1 MDPVHYN
8 THTKS
13 PGWVPLKKLF
23 FASKDEFLRLHADQ
37 RFSEKHLI
45 GAAMWKWLCE
55 AGKVSSELLK
65 YGEATHFRPTKEKGG
80 LPLWRLVFKATL
92 RNTPEIDAL
101 FVGPRLGP
109 TPRYER
115 LAKAG
120 VLPASPEDFVP
131 AAPLGEPP
139 VAPPEVAV
147 PAPRYRA
154 RDEWVLHDAGKEWV
168 YVYTLKRELDNFA
181 NAGIEP
187 LLKVGQTRQHYT
199 QRMASQIGST
209 SSHSPFVCLL
219 AYRVRDAQQ
228 LEAAVHKVLKVQ
240 DRHVRDAPGI
250 EWFQITPEALHQL
263 VQVVA
268 GADVRRGGRGGG

>member
-1 MDPVHYN
+1 M
-8 THTKS
+8 
-13 PGWVPLKKLF
+13 PLKKLF
-23 FASKDEFLRLHADQ
+23 LESKDEFLRLHADQ

-55 AGKVSSELLK
+55 ASKLSPELREQ
-65 YGEATHFRPTKEKGG
+65 GEEIHFRRKKEKGG

-109 TPRYER
+109 TPRYAR
-115 LAKAG
+115 LAEAG
-120 VLPASPEDFVP
+120 VLPASPEDFEP
-131 AAPLGEPP
+131 ATSVGEPR
-139 VAPPEVAV
+139 VAPAEVVV
-147 PAPRYRA
+147 PAPRYPA
-154 RDEWVLHDAGKEWV
+154 RDEWVLDDVGNEWL

-181 NAGIEP
+181 SAGIEP

-199 QRMASQIGST
+199 QRMAAQIGST

-228 LEAAVHKVLKVQ
+228 LETAVHKVLKVQ

-268 GADVRRGGRGGG
+268 GMALR